1 MFDSIS
7 SERSP
12 VFRIVFRAVF
22 SLGAGAILAFV
33 LPWLLIAIDEYVSPA
48 FSKGFL
54 MKSVFTVLNLPG
66 AIYCTLLQHP
76 DTLPNSDRAL
86 YCFAIGIF
94 LNIPFYAIMIFLLS
108 SWFKRSRNKKLQLEA
123 DR

>member
-12 VFRIVFRAVF
+12 LFRIVFRAVF

-33 LPWLLIAIDEYVSPA
+33 LPWLLIAIEYVSPA
-48 FSKGFL
+48 FGNGFL

-66 AIYCTLLQHP
+66 AIYCTLFSTADKP
-76 DTLPNSDRAL
+76 PNSDQAL

-94 LNIPFYAIMIFLLS
+94 LNIPFYALVIFLLS
-108 SWFKRSRNKKLQLEA
+108 SWFERRRNKKLQLEA